1 MTQPNQSELVDTILS
16 VLGIVDKSSGNRPE
30 QIATLEQELIA
41 HTNAEIAKVLDRL
54 ETHYWLNDDI
64 DTLMCPEIEA
74 FVEAERNRLNP
85 SKSTPFNKLK
95 EVK

>member
-1 MTQPNQSELVDTILS
+1 MEDVELRNIISDLCNEQADYPTDFAIRDIKKVIQQEA
-16 VLGIVDKSSGNRPE
+16 NRRV
-30 QIATLEQELIA
+30 
-41 HTNAEIAKVLDRL
+41 NKVLDRL

-95 EVK
+95 ESNDG